1 MSLDNRLMFKMS
13 LTGSTKLI
21 DLKQRSQDVARLQ
34 TYVQNVLDWINGVNP
49 SKTEKPKCH

>member
-1 MSLDNRLMFKMS
+1 MS